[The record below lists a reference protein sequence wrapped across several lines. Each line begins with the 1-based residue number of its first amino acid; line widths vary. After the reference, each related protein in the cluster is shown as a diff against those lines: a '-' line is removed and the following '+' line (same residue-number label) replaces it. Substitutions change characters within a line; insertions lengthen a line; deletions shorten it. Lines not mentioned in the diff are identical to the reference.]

1 MIKKIVLSFCLFLS
15 LAAFAQ
21 EGTSS
26 PYSFYG
32 IGDVKFKGTIENNS
46 MGGVAVF
53 ADSIHINLKNP
64 ALLSSLKLTSF
75 SVGGTYS
82 FNKIET
88 YTQSAE
94 TKRFNF
100 DYIAVGIPLNKLG
113 ISFGLMPYSSVG
125 YKIQNII
132 DDDDTEILRYNGN
145 GGINKVFT
153 AVGFQISK
161 NISIGADIQYN
172 FGKIETTSIVY
183 QDLVQFG
190 TRELNN
196 STVSGLNINA
206 GIAFQ
211 SKLSKNLTLSSSLTY
226 SPESNLNLS
235 NTRNIAVISI
245 SSLGTITSIDEEDI
259 DVSNTKLKLPSKLT
273 FGAGIGQ
280 EKKWMVGAE
289 LSFLGTSSF
298 GNRFNDITNVSYE
311 NSTKFNIGG
320 FYIPKYNSFSNYL
333 NKIVYRGGFRYENTG
348 LVINDRSINEQ
359 AFSFGLG
366 LPVSGT
372 LFSNI
377 NLGFEFGKRGT
388 KNVGLV
394 QENFGNLMI
403 GLSLNDKWFQKRK
416 YD

>member
-1 MIKKIVLSFCLFLS
+1 MIKKIVLSFCLILS
-15 LAAFAQ
+15 FAAFSQ

-64 ALLSSLKLTSF
+64 ALLSSLKLTTF
-75 SVGGTYS
+75 SLGGSYS
-82 FNKIET
+82 FNTVET
-88 YTQSAE
+88 YTQSAK

-100 DYIAVGIPLNKLG
+100 DYLAVGLPFNKFAV
-113 ISFGLMPYSSVG
+113 SFGLMPYSSVG
-125 YKIQNII
+125 YKIQNIAT
-132 DDDDTEILRYNGN
+132 TENPEIQRYNGS

-153 AVGFQISK
+153 GIGYQLTKELSV
-161 NISIGADIQYN
+161 GADFQYN

-183 QDLVQFG
+183 RDQVQYG
-190 TRELNN
+190 TRETN
-196 STVSGLNINA
+196 SSNVSGLNINA

-211 SKLSKNLTLSSSLTY
+211 SKLTKKLTINSSITYTPEANLTLSNS
-226 SPESNLNLS
+226 
-235 NTRNIAVISI
+235 RNIAVIAI
-245 SSLGTITSIDEEDI
+245 TTLGGANVVDDQDI
-259 DVSNTKLKLPSKLT
+259 PVSNTKLKLPSKLT
-273 FGAGIGQ
+273 IGTGIGQ

-298 GNRFNDITNVSYE
+298 GNRFNDITNVDFE
-311 NSTKFNIGG
+311 NSTKFNVGG
-320 FYIPKYNSFSNYL
+320 YYIPKYNSFSNYL
-333 NKIVYRGGFRYENTG
+333 DKIVYRGGFRYETTG
-348 LVINDRSINEQ
+348 LVINNRSIKEQ

-394 QENFGNLMI
+394 QENFGNVMI

>member
-1 MIKKIVLSFCLFLS
+1 MIKKIVLSFCLIFS
-15 LAAFAQ
+15 FAAFSQ

-64 ALLSSLKLTSF
+64 ALLSSLKLTTF
-75 SVGGTYS
+75 SLGGSYS
-82 FNKIET
+82 FNTVET
-88 YTQSAE
+88 YTQSAK

-100 DYIAVGIPLNKLG
+100 DYLAVGLPFNKFAV
-113 ISFGLMPYSSVG
+113 SFGLMPYSSVG
-125 YKIQNII
+125 YKIQNIAT
-132 DDDDTEILRYNGN
+132 TENPEIQRYNGS

-153 AVGFQISK
+153 GIGYQLTKELSV
-161 NISIGADIQYN
+161 GADFQYN

-183 QDLVQFG
+183 RDQVQYG
-190 TRELNN
+190 TRETN
-196 STVSGLNINA
+196 SSNVSGLNINA
-206 GIAFQ
+206 GIAYQ
-211 SKLSKNLTLSSSLTY
+211 SKLTKKLTINSSISYTPEANLTLSNS
-226 SPESNLNLS
+226 
-235 NTRNIAVISI
+235 RNIAVIAI
-245 SSLGTITSIDEEDI
+245 TTLGGASVVDDQ
-259 DVSNTKLKLPSKLT
+259 DVPVSNTKLKLPSKLT
-273 FGAGIGQ
+273 IGTGIGQ

-298 GNRFNDITNVSYE
+298 GNRFNDITNVNFE
-311 NSTKFNIGG
+311 NSTKFNVGG
-320 FYIPKYNSFSNYL
+320 YYIPKYNSFSNYL
-333 NKIVYRGGFRYENTG
+333 DKIVYRGGFRYETTG
-348 LVINDRSINEQ
+348 LVINNRSIKEQ

-394 QENFGNLMI
+394 QENFGNVMI